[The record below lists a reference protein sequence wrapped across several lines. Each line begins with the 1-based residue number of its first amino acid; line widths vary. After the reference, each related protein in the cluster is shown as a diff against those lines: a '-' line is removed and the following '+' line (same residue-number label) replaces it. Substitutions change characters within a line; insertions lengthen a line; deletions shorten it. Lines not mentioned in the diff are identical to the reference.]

1 MNERAEEI
9 SPPMKPSSWI
19 LPQINKLNEKS
30 TKSTLQCSH
39 GFSTQRDLCVL
50 SQQKTIQQNSDR
62 NWGHLLQIHQVP
74 HLGDGEISQVVLLM
88 SSELRHPPVEG
99 YGRHEIPLFPKV
111 FYTFQVVGLG
121 FLNHQQYQLERIPLR
136 SQLPIGLGLP
146 VAQKQ
151 LATPRIGSGDRH
163 LKPITVYYLRYL

>member
-1 MNERAEEI
+1 MFPWFFYPKRLVCFI
-9 SPPMKPSSWI
+9 PTKKPS
-19 LPQINKLNEKS
+19 NKTAIATEGTFFKC
-30 TKSTLQCSH
+30 TKFRTS
-39 GFSTQRDLCVL
+39 GW
-50 SQQKTIQQNSDR
+50 R
-62 NWGHLLQIHQVP
+62 NQPSCTV
-74 HLGDGEISQVVLLM
+74 DA
-88 SSELRHPPVEG
+88 SELRHPPVEG

-151 LATPRIGSGDRH
+151 LATPKIGSGDRH
-163 LKPITVYYLRYL
+163 LKPTTVY